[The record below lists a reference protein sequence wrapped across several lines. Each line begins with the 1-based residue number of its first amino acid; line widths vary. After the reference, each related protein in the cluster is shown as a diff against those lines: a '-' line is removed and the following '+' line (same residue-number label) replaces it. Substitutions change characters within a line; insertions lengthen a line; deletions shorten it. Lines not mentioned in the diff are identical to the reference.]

1 MYSFSDDD
9 LISIQSSCLRLSK
22 TFANFNI
29 QRKNFLASDETEM
42 DTFHKKDD
50 IDITVGEKVI
60 TSLEVL
66 EPVLSMN

>member
-1 MYSFSDDD
+1 M
-9 LISIQSSCLRLSK
+9 
-22 TFANFNI
+22 
-29 QRKNFLASDETEM
+29 ASDETEM

-66 EPVLSMN
+66 EPVPSMN